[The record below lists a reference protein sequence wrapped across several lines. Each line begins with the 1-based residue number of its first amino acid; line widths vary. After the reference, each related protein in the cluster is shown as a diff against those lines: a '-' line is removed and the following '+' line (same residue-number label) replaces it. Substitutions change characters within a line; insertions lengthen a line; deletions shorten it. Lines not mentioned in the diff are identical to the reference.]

1 MKNSTRLDIFIEER
15 QKTILEAIKKRD
27 GIPISEQV
35 RRAID
40 KYIQEKEI
48 GVLVRPNRE
57 SVLTIMRHS
66 LPRKDKEKITNG

>member
-1 MKNSTRLDIFIEER
+1 MKNATRLDVFIDKR

-40 KYIQEKEI
+40 KYIQEKENEYN
-48 GVLVRPNRE
+48 NRSNLE
-57 SVLTIMRHS
+57 SSKGHGQ
-66 LPRKDKEKITNG
+66 E